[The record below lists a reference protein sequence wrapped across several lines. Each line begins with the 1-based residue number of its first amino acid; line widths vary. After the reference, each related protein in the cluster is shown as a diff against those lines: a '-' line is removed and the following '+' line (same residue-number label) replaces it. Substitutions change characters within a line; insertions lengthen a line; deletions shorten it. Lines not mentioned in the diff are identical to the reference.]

1 MALADAEQAT
11 GPAGAIS
18 GGMNV
23 TSAALPATAAVVWFG
38 TEAAAFGMLVLVIGL
53 VIALW
58 FRRFK
63 RRAVRTKGTI
73 VGRVSSLEND
83 GGLPRADPTVAYYP
97 IVEFT
102 TQEGAPV
109 RGTSRIGSDPVAG
122 QAGEAAIVFYH
133 PRDPARVLIE
143 TPRSRARSGC
153 AVTAFAVL
161 GGVPLALG
169 IGMLISVIA

>member
-1 MALADAEQAT
+1 M
-11 GPAGAIS
+11 S
-18 GGMNV
+18 V
-23 TSAALPATAAVVWFG
+23 TSAALPATAAVVQFA
-38 TEAAAFGMLVLVIGL
+38 TEAAVFGLLILMIGL

-63 RRAVRTKGTI
+63 RRAVCAEGTI
-73 VGRVSSLEND
+73 VGRVSSLGD
-83 GGLPRADPTVAYYP
+83 HGGLSSADPTVTYYP

-102 TQEGAPV
+102 SLDGAPV
-109 RGTSRIGSDPVAG
+109 CGTSRIGSDLLAG

>member
-1 MALADAEQAT
+1 M
-11 GPAGAIS
+11 S
-18 GGMNV
+18 V
-23 TSAALPATAAVVWFG
+23 TSAALPATATVVWFG
-38 TEAAAFGMLVLVIGL
+38 TEAAAFGVFVLVIGL
-53 VIALW
+53 AIALW

-63 RRAVRTKGTI
+63 RRAVRVQGMI
-73 VGRVSSLEND
+73 VGLVSSLGDD
-83 GGLPRADPTVAYYP
+83 GGLPSADPTVTYYP

-102 TQEGAPV
+102 TLDGAPV
-109 RGTSRIGSDPVAG
+109 RGTSRIGSDPLAG
-122 QAGEAAIVFYH
+122 QAGEAATVFYQ

-143 TPRSRARSGC
+143 TPRSGARSGC